1 MLITVSF
8 VFPLSFRS
16 FYSTAFCSLSMKG
29 CMLTSTRGSME
40 RGWSLCCAVFWR
52 HFPWCCIHKWNTFI
66 PFILF
71 YWIIIL
77 MNIQPDSSLTFL
89 LFTKLEELVQ
99 NFVLIILCLC
109 YHRALSLSYLN
120 KTCSVQCFTREC
132 NIMGGASEGL
142 HNGEIS
148 FSPCFLL
155 WMSTCIFCFT
165 SIRTCLNTAE
175 M

>member
-1 MLITVSF
+1 MHVD
-8 VFPLSFRS
+8 
-16 FYSTAFCSLSMKG
+16 
-29 CMLTSTRGSME
+29 
-40 RGWSLCCAVFWR
+40 
-52 HFPWCCIHKWNTFI
+52 IHKRKHGEKLISLLCSFLEALPMMLHSQVKHFHSI
-66 PFILF
+66 HSILV
-71 YWIIIL
+71 WIIIL

-132 NIMGGASEGL
+132 NIMGSASKKL
-142 HNGEIS
+142 HNKEIS

>member
-1 MLITVSF
+1 MFMLITVAF

-16 FYSTAFCSLSMKG
+16 LYSTAFCSLS
-29 CMLTSTRGSME
+29 
-40 RGWSLCCAVFWR
+40 
-52 HFPWCCIHKWNTFI
+52 
-66 PFILF
+66 
-71 YWIIIL
+71 

-89 LFTKLEELVQ
+89 LFTNLEELVQ
-99 NFVLIILCLC
+99 NFVLIVLFLC
-109 YHRALSLSYLN
+109 YHSALSLSYLN
-120 KTCSVQCFTREC
+120 KTCSVQCFTHEC
-132 NIMGGASEGL
+132 NIMGSASKKL
-142 HNGEIS
+142 HNKEIS

>member
-1 MLITVSF
+1 MLITVAF

-16 FYSTAFCSLSMKG
+16 FYSTAFCSLS
-29 CMLTSTRGSME
+29 
-40 RGWSLCCAVFWR
+40 
-52 HFPWCCIHKWNTFI
+52 
-66 PFILF
+66 
-71 YWIIIL
+71 

-99 NFVLIILCLC
+99 NFFLIVLFLC
-109 YHRALSLSYLN
+109 YHSALSLSYLN
-120 KTCSVQCFTREC
+120 KTCSVQCFTHEC
-132 NIMGGASEGL
+132 NIMGSASKKL
-142 HNGEIS
+142 HNKEIS
-148 FSPCFLL
+148 FSPCFSPCFLL

>member
-1 MLITVSF
+1 MVLFIKENMFMLITVAF

-16 FYSTAFCSLSMKG
+16 LYSTVFCSLS
-29 CMLTSTRGSME
+29 
-40 RGWSLCCAVFWR
+40 
-52 HFPWCCIHKWNTFI
+52 
-66 PFILF
+66 
-71 YWIIIL
+71 

-99 NFVLIILCLC
+99 NFVLIVLFLC
-109 YHRALSLSYLN
+109 YHSALSLSYLN
-120 KTCSVQCFTREC
+120 KTCSVQCFTHEC
-132 NIMGGASEGL
+132 NIMGSASKKL
-142 HNGEIS
+142 HNKEIS